1 MIYKIKNINLMMKKQ
16 NNYKEI
22 QQLIML
28 KMQKCL
34 IKKMKLTNKIEK
46 KRVNKLL
53 KNLNKIL
60 IKMILI
66 MR

>member
-1 MIYKIKNINLMMKKQ
+1 MIYKNKNINSMMKKQ
-16 NNYKEI
+16 NNCQEI